1 MKALTPILLAR
12 TSLAG
17 ASLAGASLAGAS
29 LVCAAVLAAAPAL
42 AQTTTIGQGRLDLV
56 GVAPSTC
63 LVQTPQAAVGANT
76 TFAAGGAQQGQVT
89 ITQLAD
95 PQTAVAK
102 EATISVALP
111 VICNSAHHVTV
122 TSLNRGLL
130 RQGGI
135 ASQTSVNG
143 FREFIPY
150 SVTASWAGQTAT
162 GQSLSGAPVNI
173 TTQDGAAGQVSLTI
187 DVPGGGD
194 PLVAGTYSDSLT
206 IELQVAS

>member
-1 MKALTPILLAR
+1 MSVLTR
-12 TSLAG
+12 
-17 ASLAGASLAGAS
+17 AS
-29 LVCAAVLAAAPAL
+29 LVCAAVLAAAPAF
-42 AQTTTIGQGRLDLV
+42 AQTTTVGQGRLDME
-56 GVAPSTC
+56 GTAPSTC
-63 LVQTPQAAVGANT
+63 LVQSPQSAVGTNT
-76 TFAAGGAQQGQVT
+76 TFSSGNAQQGQVT
-89 ITQLAD
+89 ITELAD

-102 EATISVALP
+102 QATISVALP
-111 VICNSAHHVTV
+111 AICNTAHHVTV

-130 RQGGI
+130 RQGGV
-135 ASQTSVNG
+135 ASQTPVNG

-162 GQSLSGAPVNI
+162 GQSLTGTPVNI

>member
-1 MKALTPILLAR
+1 MRTLITTLLAN
-12 TSLAG
+12 TLLAG
-17 ASLAGASLAGAS
+17 AAL
-29 LVCAAVLAAAPAL
+29 LAAAPAF
-42 AQTTTIGQGRLDLV
+42 AQTTTVGEGRLDMT
-56 GVAPSTC
+56 GTAPSTC
-63 LVQTPQAAVGANT
+63 LVQAPQAAVGTNT
-76 TFAAGGAQQGQVT
+76 TFSSGNTQQGQVT

-111 VICNSAHHVTV
+111 AICNSAHHVTV

-130 RQGGI
+130 RAGGV
-135 ASQTSVNG
+135 ASQTSTNG

-162 GQSLSGAPVNI
+162 GQSLTGTPVNI

-187 DVPGGGD
+187 EVPGGGD
-194 PLVAGTYSDSLT
+194 PLIAGTYSDSLT